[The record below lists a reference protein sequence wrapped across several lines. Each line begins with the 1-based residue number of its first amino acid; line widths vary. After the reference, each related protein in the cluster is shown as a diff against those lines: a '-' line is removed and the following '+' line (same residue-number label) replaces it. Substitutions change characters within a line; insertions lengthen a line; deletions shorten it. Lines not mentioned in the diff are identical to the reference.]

1 MLLKCCTKYCI
12 LATEYMTLHI
22 KTHID
27 YKYMDREKYAMP
39 TLVKRKE
46 EDFPSSSM
54 VKNLLGN
61 AGDTGSIPGWGRFHM
76 QLSPCPTTTEPSL

>member
-1 MLLKCCTKYCI
+1 
-12 LATEYMTLHI
+12 
-22 KTHID
+22 
-27 YKYMDREKYAMP
+27 MP

-46 EDFPSSSM
+46 EYFPSSSM

>member
-1 MLLKCCTKYCI
+1 
-12 LATEYMTLHI
+12 
-22 KTHID
+22 
-27 YKYMDREKYAMP
+27 MDREKYAMP

-61 AGDTGSIPGWGRFHM
+61 AEDTGSISGWGRFHM
-76 QLSPCPTTTEPSL
+76 QLSPCTTTTEPSLYSSCFAMISHGNKKPTGCD

>member
-1 MLLKCCTKYCI
+1 
-12 LATEYMTLHI
+12 
-22 KTHID
+22 
-27 YKYMDREKYAMP
+27 MDREKYAMP

-61 AGDTGSIPGWGRFHM
+61 AEDTGSISP
-76 QLSPCPTTTEPSL
+76 QPLSPHSTAHALQ